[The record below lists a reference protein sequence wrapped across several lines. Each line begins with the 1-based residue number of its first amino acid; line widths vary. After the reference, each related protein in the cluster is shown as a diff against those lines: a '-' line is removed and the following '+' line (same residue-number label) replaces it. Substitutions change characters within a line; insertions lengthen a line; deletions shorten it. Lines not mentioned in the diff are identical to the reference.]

1 LLAKPIDMRRIIV
14 TLIITAIFPLSLIAQ
29 DLKTYQ
35 ETFNEAE
42 YFFMNGDYPD
52 ALAYY
57 LQIVEKFPDNANIE
71 YRIGVCYLNINGKKN
86 LSIDYLQTAS
96 KNMSAKRKEGS
107 VSQLTAPYDALFELG
122 EAYLINYQ
130 FNNAQ
135 DAFKRYS
142 ATLLP
147 DDHENIDFVN
157 QQIRACDEAKDF
169 ISKPVAYNEDNIGLP
184 FNDEK
189 SNFNPVISADGKT
202 FAYMVSLKFYNAVMV
217 SRMANGKWSTPL
229 NITPELESDGDVY
242 ISCLTSDGKT
252 LYLSR
257 DDNYNSDIYSSSF
270 NGLIWAPAIKLNKN
284 INTKSWESHG
294 YVSEDGTQLIFASD
308 RPGGFGGLDLYISK
322 KVNGDWGPAVN
333 LGPEI
338 NTQFNEDRPF
348 LINNDKTL
356 FFSSQGH
363 STMGGY
369 DIFRSD
375 IQSNN
380 IWSQPKNLG
389 YPLNTPDD
397 NIFFMPVE
405 NGKAGYYSVFKE
417 SAGFGKEDIY
427 KITFK

>member
-1 LLAKPIDMRRIIV
+1 MRRLIV
-14 TLIITAIFPLSLIAQ
+14 TLIITAIFPPFLIAQ

-35 ETFNEAE
+35 ETFSEAE

-52 ALAYY
+52 ALSYY
-57 LQIVEKFPDNANIE
+57 LQIAEKFPDNANIE
-71 YRIGVCYLNINGKKN
+71 YMIGVCYLNINGKKN
-86 LSIDYLQTAS
+86 LSIDYLEAAS

-107 VSQLTAPYDALFELG
+107 VTQLTAPYDALFELG
-122 EAYLINYQ
+122 EAYLVNYQ
-130 FNNAQ
+130 FKNSQ

-147 DDHENIDFVN
+147 DDHENIEFVS

-169 ISKPVAYNEDNIGLP
+169 ISKPVSYTEDNIGLP

-217 SRMANGKWSTPL
+217 SRMSNGRWSSPL
-229 NITPELESDGDVY
+229 NITPQLESDGDVY

-257 DDNYNSDIYSSSF
+257 DDNYNSDIYCSSF
-270 NGLIWAPAIKLNKN
+270 NGIMWSPATKLNKN
-284 INTKSWESHG
+284 VNTKSWESHG

-322 KVNGDWGPAVN
+322 KTNGDWGPAVN

-348 LINNDKTL
+348 LINNGKTL